1 MLLKCKKKI
10 EFFKYSLCLCI
21 FVKHN
26 FRQLMKD
33 LLQKFEN
40 KEPEI
45 VFNWKDTETEAEGWT
60 VINSLRGGAAGGG
73 TRMRKGLDMNEV
85 LSLAKTMEVKF
96 SVSGPAI
103 GGAKSG
109 INFDPNDP
117 RKKEVLERWFKAVSP
132 LLKNYYGTG
141 GDLNVDEIHEVIPM
155 TEDCG
160 VWHPQEGVFNGHFK
174 PTEADKIN
182 RIGQLRQGV
191 IKVIENP
198 DFSPNV
204 SRKYTVADMITGYGV
219 AEAVRHYYDVYGGNV
234 KDKKAIVQGFG
245 NVGSAAAFYLSKM
258 GAKIV
263 GIIDRDG
270 GLINEEGFTFE
281 EITKLFLNKDGNKL
295 VAENMIPFEE
305 INKRI
310 WNIEAQIFAP
320 CAASRLVQ
328 KSQIDEMIASGLE
341 VISCGANVPFAD
353 KAIFFGPIMEETDK
367 KISLIPDFISN
378 CGMAR
383 VFAYFMEKKVQMT
396 DEAIFL
402 DTSNTIKTAIQKAH
416 NLNSDKKNISATA
429 FEIALKQLI

>member
-1 MLLKCKKKI
+1 
-10 EFFKYSLCLCI
+10 
-21 FVKHN
+21 
-26 FRQLMKD
+26 MKD

-45 VFNWKDTETEAEGWT
+45 VFNWKDPETEAEGWT

-96 SVSGPAI
+96 SVAGPAI

-117 RKKEVLERWFKAVSP
+117 RKKGVLQRWYKAVSP
-132 LLKNYYGTG
+132 LLKSYYGTG

-155 TEDCG
+155 TEECG

-191 IKVIENP
+191 VKEIENAS
-198 DFSPNV
+198 FSPEV

-219 AEAVRHYYDVYGGNV
+219 AQAVRHYYDIYGGSV
-234 KDKKAIVQGFG
+234 EGKKAIVQGFG
-245 NVGSAAAFYLSKM
+245 NVGSAAAYYLAQM
-258 GAKIV
+258 GAKVV

-270 GLINEEGFTFE
+270 GVTNENGFTFD
-281 EITKLFLNKDGNKL
+281 EIKTLFLNKDGNKL
-295 VAENMIPFEE
+295 VAQNMIPFEE
-305 INKRI
+305 INDKI
-310 WNIEAQIFAP
+310 WTMGAEIFAP
-320 CAASRLVQ
+320 CAASRLVTQ
-328 KSQIDEMIASGLE
+328 TQVDSMIGAGLE

-353 KAIFFGPIMEETDK
+353 KAIFFGPIMEHVDAK
-367 KISLIPDFISN
+367 VSLIPDFISN

-383 VFAYFMEKKVQMT
+383 VFAYFMEKKVKLN
-396 DEAIFL
+396 DEAIFV
-402 DTSNTIKTAIQKAH
+402 DASETIRKALEKAH
-416 NLNSDKKNISATA
+416 ALNAAKTNISATA
-429 FEIALKQLI
+429 FEIALKQLV

>member
-1 MLLKCKKKI
+1 
-10 EFFKYSLCLCI
+10 
-21 FVKHN
+21 
-26 FRQLMKD
+26 MKD
-33 LLQKFEN
+33 LLKKFEN
-40 KEPEI
+40 KQPEI
-45 VFNWKDTETEAEGWT
+45 VFHWKDNETDAEGWT

-117 RKKEVLERWFKAVSP
+117 RKKGVLQRWYKAVSP
-132 LLKNYYGTG
+132 LLKSYYGTG

-155 TEDCG
+155 TEECG

-198 DFSPNV
+198 KFSPDV
-204 SRKYTVADMITGYGV
+204 LRKYTVADMITGYGV
-219 AEAVRHYYDVYGGNV
+219 AEAVRHYYDIYGGDV
-234 KDKKAIVQGFG
+234 KGKKAIVQGFG
-245 NVGSAAAFYLSKM
+245 NVGSAAAFYLADM
-258 GAKIV
+258 GAKVV

-270 GLINEEGFTFE
+270 GVIKEDGFSFE
-281 EITKLFLNKDGNKL
+281 EIKMLFLNKDGNKL
-295 VAENMIPFEE
+295 VAQNMIPFAE
-305 INKRI
+305 INDSI
-310 WNIEAQIFAP
+310 WKLGAEIFAP
-320 CAASRLVQ
+320 CAASRLVTKDQ
-328 KSQIDEMIASGLE
+328 VDTMIASGLE

-353 KAIFFGPIMEETDK
+353 KEIFFGPIMEETDSK
-367 KISLIPDFISN
+367 VSLIPDFISN

-396 DEAIFL
+396 DEAIFY
-402 DTSNTIKTAIQKAH
+402 DISETIKKALEKAH
-416 NLNSDKKNISATA
+416 DLHSDKKHISATA
-429 FEIALKQLI
+429 FEIALKQLV